1 MSLINCPEC
10 NHEISDKA
18 KYCIHC
24 GYPLSEATNDQ
35 YTANVKCPYC
45 DKENYVVTEKGK
57 HYGNC
62 CPDCVVRFEN
72 WYRFAKGATCKTCGE
87 RGYRVVEDTTNYF
100 GFRCKNCN
108 TLKISIE
115 RDENGVF
122 KGLDYRGREPEPV
135 LGVPDKSKV
144 RCPKCSSTQITT
156 GSRGYSLAWGFIGA
170 GKTVNRCAKC
180 GHSWQ
185 PRK

>member
-1 MSLINCPEC
+1 MALINCPEC
-10 NHEISDKA
+10 KHEISDKA

-24 GYPLSEATNDQ
+24 GYPLSEITNNQ
-35 YTANVKCPYC
+35 NITNVKCPYC
-45 DKENYVVTEKGK
+45 DKENYVLTEKGK

-62 CPDCVVRFEN
+62 CSDCVIRFEN
-72 WYRFAKGATCKTCGE
+72 WYRFAKGGKCEACGE
-87 RGYRVVEDTTNYF
+87 RGCSTIEDTNKYF
-100 GFRCKNCN
+100 GFRCKKCN
-108 TLKISIE
+108 HLQISIE

-135 LGVPDKSKV
+135 LGVPDKSQV
-144 RCPKCSSTQITT
+144 RCPKCNSTQITT

-180 GHSWQ
+180 GYKWE
-185 PRK
+185 PKR